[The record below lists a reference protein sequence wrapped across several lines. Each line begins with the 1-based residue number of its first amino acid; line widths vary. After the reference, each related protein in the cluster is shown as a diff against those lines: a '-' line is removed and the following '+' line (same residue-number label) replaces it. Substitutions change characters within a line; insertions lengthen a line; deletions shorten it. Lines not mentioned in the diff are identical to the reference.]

1 MSNAG
6 ATADRPL
13 PGRPRD
19 ERVRQAAL
27 AATLKLLAE
36 DGYSALTMAGI
47 AREAGASKQTL
58 YRWWPSKAAITLEA
72 ATARASAGV
81 PDEDS
86 GDLETDVRTF
96 IRRLEAGMTPG
107 IRRVLA
113 GMMAE
118 SQLDRDFS
126 EQFRAHFIASR
137 RQAFRPVFERAQARG
152 ELSGDLDLDLL
163 IDLVFGAHWYRLLN
177 EHAPL
182 DQLFADE
189 LTDAVLAVA
198 RRRISRPPAP

>member
-1 MSNAG
+1 MTSSE
-6 ATADRPL
+6 ATGQRRP

-19 ERVRQAAL
+19 DRVRQAAL

-36 DGYSALTMAGI
+36 DGYSALTMARI

-86 GDLETDVRTF
+86 GNLETDVRTF

-107 IRRVLA
+107 IKRVLA

-118 SQLDRDFS
+118 SQLDRDFAG
-126 EQFRAHFIASR
+126 QFRAQFIASR
-137 RQAFRPVFERAQARG
+137 RQAFRRLFERAQARG
-152 ELSGDLDLDLL
+152 ELSAEVDLELL
-163 IDLVFGAHWYRLLN
+163 VDLVFGAHWYRLLN

-182 DQLFADE
+182 DEPFADE
-189 LTDAVLAVA
+189 LADAVLAVA
-198 RRRISRPPAP
+198 RRPVSRPPTP